1 MNDNSIINE
10 TLISRDNLELYTNET
25 DKKIR
30 NHVENKISENIDET
44 LTKSG
49 FSADSSVVGEKID
62 EINGSI
68 STLGNEINQN
78 KTDILNVKT
87 DIQNLQN
94 QDNVLSSR
102 IDNLSTLPD
111 GSTTAEAELADV
123 RVGADG
129 TIYENAGTAVRTQI
143 SELKNDL
150 GELDSSIF
158 DKVGCSVAEID
169 GSTYIASAPTANIS
183 TTTPNTGIKL
193 GLNSS
198 YDTYYKVLTE
208 DTEIYFGELK
218 SKYVSIC
225 IGREYTGVGYDSKG
239 TMYLLSSDPVR
250 YRKSESNLPTEA
262 NKLQA
267 NKGDVIAVTVTKG
280 GSDVI
285 YGLKIEKTVKQT
297 FADAVREKSGIAI
310 EKVCSLVYG
319 AVDTNI
325 GEAGKEQVSIFVPAI
340 VGFVKYAFVRNEV
353 SASNANNWRIDRAYA
368 CDDSKVVR
376 FPITAQGEWEM
387 ALKINE
393 RADFIG
399 GYAHGDEVLKSISFF
414 VDGRKVNDI
423 SSLTTETKFE
433 ELRIVELTDLYDP
446 NDGANLSTKD
456 SFTPVA
462 HHGREY
468 IITKD
473 GIRLK
478 QFVLFDVA
486 ETMTT
491 SYMTMFPIIR
501 GNDSQWATQITD
513 SYYSDDNYDISD
525 VSTTTTE
532 ANAYNW
538 RFNCKRG
545 VIWSDV
551 SRVSAEVEMLYQKK
565 DNLTSEHYHKVQS
578 SNTYNKFYWTVCC
591 IGNQTADIQKNH
603 RFETDT
609 MFKINVCK

>member
-1 MNDNSIINE
+1 MGI
-10 TLISRDNLELYTNET
+10 LT
-25 DKKIR
+25 D
-30 NHVENKISENIDET
+30 
-44 LTKSG
+44 
-49 FSADSSVVGEKID
+49 
-62 EINGSI
+62 
-68 STLGNEINQN
+68 
-78 KTDILNVKT
+78 
-87 DIQNLQN
+87 
-94 QDNVLSSR
+94 
-102 IDNLSTLPD
+102 
-111 GSTTAEAELADV
+111 
-123 RVGADG
+123 
-129 TIYENAGTAVRTQI
+129 YENAEAVNVALNKGVEANNSV
-143 SELKNDL
+143 SELKGDL
-150 GELDSSIF
+150 TDLDSSIYEKN
-158 DKVGCSVAEID
+158 KVGCSVAEID

-183 TTTPNTGIKL
+183 PTSHKGIKL

-218 SKYVSIC
+218 SNYVSIC
-225 IGREYTGVGYDSKG
+225 IGREYTGVGYDNNG

-250 YRKSESNLPTEA
+250 YRKSESNLPTVSS
-262 NKLQA
+262 KLVA

-285 YGLKIEKTVKQT
+285 YGLKTEKTVKQT
-297 FADAVREKSGIAI
+297 FADKVREKSGTAI

-319 AVDTNI
+319 NVDTNI
-325 GEAGKEQVSIFVPAI
+325 GGAGKEQVSIFIPAI

-446 NDGANLSTKD
+446 NDGATLATKD
-456 SFTPVA
+456 TFTPVA

-501 GNDSQWATQITD
+501 GNDAQWSTQITD

-538 RFNCKRG
+538 RANCTRG

-551 SRVSAEVEMLYQKK
+551 SGVSAEVAMLYQKK
-565 DNLTSEHYHKVQS
+565 DNLTGEHYHKVQS
-578 SNTYNKFYWTVCC
+578 SDTYNKFYWTVCC
-591 IGNQTADIQKNH
+591 VGNQTADIQKNH

>member
-1 MNDNSIINE
+1 MATTTENLGLKNPSYEEMADIGVINDNMKII
-10 TLISRDNLELYTNET
+10 
-25 DKKIR
+25 DKAYGG
-30 NHVENKISENIDET
+30 
-44 LTKSG
+44 LKS
-49 FSADSSVVGEKID
+49 
-62 EINGSI
+62 
-68 STLGNEINQN
+68 
-78 KTDILNVKT
+78 
-87 DIQNLQN
+87 
-94 QDNVLSSR
+94 
-102 IDNLSTLPD
+102 
-111 GSTTAEAELADV
+111 
-123 RVGADG
+123 
-129 TIYENAGTAVRTQI
+129 
-143 SELKNDL
+143 DL

-158 DKVGCSVAEID
+158 DKNKVGCSVAEID

-183 TTTPNTGIKL
+183 PTTPNTGIKL

-208 DTEIYFGELK
+208 DTEIYFCELK

-225 IGREYTGVGYDSKG
+225 IGREYTGVGYDGNG
-239 TMYLLSSDPVR
+239 TMFLLSSNPVR
-250 YRKSESNLPTEA
+250 YRKLESNLPTES

-280 GSDVI
+280 GSDLI
-285 YGLKIEKTVKQT
+285 YGLKTVKTVKKS
-297 FADAVREKSGIAI
+297 FAYDLNKEI
-310 EKVCSLVYG
+310 EVIGCSLIYG
-319 AVDTNI
+319 NVDTNI
-325 GEAGKEQVSIFVPAI
+325 GDAGKEQVSIYIPSK
-340 VGFVKYAFVRNEV
+340 VGFIKFAFIRNEV

-399 GYAHGDEVLKSISFF
+399 GYAHGDEVVKSISFF
-414 VDGRKVNDI
+414 IDGKKVDDI
-423 SSLTTETKFE
+423 TTLTNLTKFE

-446 NDGANLSTKD
+446 NDGATLATKD
-456 SFTPVA
+456 TFTPVA

-525 VSTTTTE
+525 VSTPTTE
-532 ANAYNW
+532 ANAYKW
-538 RFNCKRG
+538 RSNCKRG

-551 SRVSAEVEMLYQKK
+551 SGVSAEVEMLYQKK